1 MVRFLYGSS
10 KLFSQLKR
18 ITRIREYIAQRIMAE
33 EDLIIRL
40 YAKLDELHDLGLYS
54 GKIEKYDYIE
64 KGLIDRGFKIVHL
77 ATLRLVY
84 EKDGEEIELR
94 VSRGEMIVDEWL
106 NLHIVLNHIKEFN
119 YQNLD
124 YKWIDK
130 ITKLLEGMDYNPDRV
145 AEWYIGR
152 MREIL
157 ETIEEV
163 CKEADYEVNIATIK
177 DKYEE
182 RIRKLMAKYVIPYY
196 SYIYKLIKRIELDNN
211 DTELKSLIW
220 SWLTEKLQSLVGYN
234 DGKRKVEVRDMV
246 YSLSIEF
253 KGNNASIHI
262 ALDPDFKKS
271 GTHIYISNLFTGRSE
286 IDWFINFLEERVPK
300 FPSALKEGI
309 RKMRRQVRLV
319 SKIMR
324 EYPEIYL

>member
-10 KLFSQLKR
+10 KLFSQLKK
-18 ITRIREYIAQRIMAE
+18 ITRIREYITQRIMAE

-40 YAKLDELHDLGLYS
+40 YAKLDELHDLALYS
-54 GKIEKYDYIE
+54 GKIEKYDYI
-64 KGLIDRGFKIVHL
+64 KKRLIDRGFKIAHL

-84 EKDGEEIELR
+84 EKDGEEFELR
-94 VSRGEMIVDEWL
+94 VSRGEMTVDEWL
-106 NLHIVLNHIKEFN
+106 NLHIALNHIKEFN

-130 ITKLLEGMDYNPDRV
+130 ITKLLEAMNYNTDRV
-145 AEWYIGR
+145 AKWYIGR

-157 ETIEEV
+157 EIIEEV
-163 CKEADYEVNIATIK
+163 CKEADYEVNIAAIR
-177 DKYEE
+177 DEYEE
-182 RIRKLMAKYVIPYY
+182 RIRKLMAKYVMPYY

-253 KGNNASIHI
+253 KSDNASIHI

-286 IDWFINFLEERVPK
+286 IDWFMNFLEERVPK

-309 RKMRRQVRLV
+309 RKMRRQLRVLHRV
-319 SKIMR
+319 IN
-324 EYPEIYL
+324 ECPELFL